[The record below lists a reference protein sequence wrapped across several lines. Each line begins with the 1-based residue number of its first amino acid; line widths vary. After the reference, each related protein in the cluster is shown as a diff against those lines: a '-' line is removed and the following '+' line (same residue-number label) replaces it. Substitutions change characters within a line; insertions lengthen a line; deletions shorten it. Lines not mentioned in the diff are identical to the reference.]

1 MKEDLKKANTAAG
14 AAAVLG
20 GGAGNAGKLTVLNSF
35 GCEVDDVDLGDEP
48 LDWEFHPTTI
58 SLGSAVGRY
67 KLAAMVMNPV
77 VVMCIALLVLCAAAV
92 MQATLGYGREKAIS
106 VARFPGILYVPYLF
120 LLQGTSL
127 VAAQVVFDPSRY
139 PTMVAVLSYVT
150 LALCLLSPVLLYT
163 AVLRH
168 VKREAELFP
177 DPAIVGNPEA
187 GEPGKRAN
195 SSVYKFAFG
204 TDIWVSRQSYF
215 AEKYGN
221 CFENVKPTCLWYIL
235 CELAVILCLSLL
247 SGWQPTSVGSCNTR
261 NIFITILLVLFFVAT
276 VVKRPFLAAMDN
288 LIAIT
293 LSVLMASAVLGMTIA
308 IAAESSKDSA
318 LYAISSVCL
327 LVSALMVMVKCVWD
341 FGIYAMDVLISR
353 RSRAREQARCQE
365 KELIQND
372 LELELVSD
380 VGLSPKHSNAL
391 SDLPYSPVQSSS
403 VLMVNSDASGS
414 PSPAHAAEGVIK
426 LQEIEPPTPR
436 ERASLSSSRHSA
448 PPSTE
453 HTTVL
458 DLSAWRKRRESE
470 HTRVRVWV

>member
-1 MKEDLKKANTAAG
+1 MRQDLKKANTAAG

-20 GGAGNAGKLTVLNSF
+20 GGAGNAGKLAVLNGF
-35 GCEVDDVDLGDEP
+35 GCEMDDVDVGEEP
-48 LDWEFHPTTI
+48 LDWEFHPTTM
-58 SLGSAVGRY
+58 SLGGAAGGY

-77 VVMCIALLVLCAAAV
+77 IVVCIGLLVLCAAAV
-92 MQATLGYGREKAIS
+92 VQTTQGYGREKAIS
-106 VARFPGILYVPYLF
+106 VTRFPGILYIPYLF

-163 AVLRH
+163 TVLRH

-177 DPAIVGNPEA
+177 DPAIVGNPET

-195 SSVYKFAFG
+195 SAVYKFAFG

-261 NIFITILLVLFFVAT
+261 NIVITILLLLFFAAT
-276 VVKRPFLAAMDN
+276 VVKRPFLSAMDN
-288 LIAIT
+288 LISIV
-293 LSVLMASAVLGMTIA
+293 LSLLLASAVLGMTIA
-308 IAAESSKDSA
+308 IATESPKDSA
-318 LYAISSVCL
+318 LYTISGVCL
-327 LVSALMVMVKCVWD
+327 FVSALMVMVKCVWD
-341 FGIYAMDVLISR
+341 FGIYAMDVVISR
-353 RSRAREQARCQE
+353 RSDARQQARSQDTVL
-365 KELIQND
+365 KND

-380 VGLSPKHSNAL
+380 LALSPQHSNELA
-391 SDLPYSPVQSSS
+391 DLPYFQTYVQSSS
-403 VLMVNSDASGS
+403 ALMGNTTASCTS
-414 PSPAHAAEGVIK
+414 PLEDPLKHDTACVSK
-426 LQEIEPPTPR
+426 SSTLN
-436 ERASLSSSRHSA
+436 SSRRDERSA
-448 PPSTE
+448 VLFPS
-453 HTTVL
+453 V
-458 DLSAWRKRRESE
+458 DDAPRRQPRSI
-470 HTRVRVWV
+470 RV

>member
-1 MKEDLKKANTAAG
+1 MSVKEDLKKANTAAG

-20 GGAGNAGKLTVLNSF
+20 GGAGNAGKLAVLNGF
-35 GCEVDDVDLGDEP
+35 GCQMDDVDVGEDP

-77 VVMCIALLVLCAAAV
+77 VVMCIGLLVLCAAAA
-92 MQATLGYGREKAIS
+92 MQATLGFGREKAIS
-106 VARFPGILYVPYLF
+106 VTRFPGILYIPYLF

-163 AVLRH
+163 NVLRH

-177 DPAIVGNPEA
+177 DPAIVGNPA
-187 GEPGKRAN
+187 TGEPGKRAN
-195 SSVYKFAFG
+195 SAVYKFAFG

-247 SGWQPTSVGSCNTR
+247 SGWKPSSVSSCNIR
-261 NIFITILLVLFFVAT
+261 NIVIAVLMVLFFVAT

-293 LSVLMASAVLGMTIA
+293 LSVLMALAVLGMTIA

-327 LVSALMVMVKCVWD
+327 LVSALLLMVKCLWD
-341 FGIYAMDVLISR
+341 FGIYVMDVLISR
-353 RSRAREQARCQE
+353 RSRAREQARYAQYVP
-365 KELIQND
+365 KED
-372 LELELVSD
+372 YPDVDMDTELVSELTTNPQHD
-380 VGLSPKHSNAL
+380 ATDSGLRKSAVLMNYSEASEPGSPDELKIPLKAHDTG
-391 SDLPYSPVQSSS
+391 SDYSPTS
-403 VLMVNSDASGS
+403 A
-414 PSPAHAAEGVIK
+414 
-426 LQEIEPPTPR
+426 
-436 ERASLSSSRHSA
+436 LSSSRKS
-448 PPSTE
+448 S
-453 HTTVL
+453 
-458 DLSAWRKRRESE
+458 SSRRYGRKGDRLM
-470 HTRVRVWV
+470 WV

>member
-20 GGAGNAGKLTVLNSF
+20 GGAGNVGKLAVLNSF
-35 GCEVDDVDLGDEP
+35 GCQMDDVDVGDEP
-48 LDWEFHPTTI
+48 LDWEFHPTTM

-77 VVMCIALLVLCAAAV
+77 VVVCIGLLVLCAAAV
-92 MQATLGYGREKAIS
+92 MQATQGYGREKAIS
-106 VARFPGILYVPYLF
+106 VTRFPGILYIPYLF

-163 AVLRH
+163 NVLRH

-177 DPAIVGNPEA
+177 DPAIVGNPA
-187 GEPGKRAN
+187 TGEPGKRAN
-195 SSVYKFAFG
+195 SAVYKFAFG

-221 CFENVKPTCLWYIL
+221 CFESVKPTCLWYIL

-247 SGWQPTSVGSCNTR
+247 SGWKPSSVTSCNIR

-276 VVKRPFLAAMDN
+276 VVKRPFLSAMDN
-288 LIAIT
+288 LIAVV
-293 LSVLMASAVLGMTIA
+293 LSLLLASAVLGVTIA

-327 LVSALMVMVKCVWD
+327 LVSALMVMVKCLWD
-341 FGIYAMDVLISR
+341 FGIYVMDLLISR
-353 RSRAREQARCQE
+353 RSGAREQARSQDTVL
-365 KELIQND
+365 KND
-372 LELELVSD
+372 FELELA
-380 VGLSPKHSNAL
+380 LSPQNSDPL
-391 SDLPYSPVQSSS
+391 SDLPYSAQTCVQPSSA
-403 VLMVNSDASGS
+403 LMEHAEASYT
-414 PSPAHAAEGVIK
+414 PSFPEASQKQHDVVISK
-426 LQEIEPPTPR
+426 SSTLN
-436 ERASLSSSRHSA
+436 SSRRDVLPLSVAERSSA
-448 PPSTE
+448 LFPVDDSSRWNT
-453 HTTVL
+453 
-458 DLSAWRKRRESE
+458 SM
-470 HTRVRVWV
+470 RV

>member
-1 MKEDLKKANTAAG
+1 MKEDLKKVNTAAG

-35 GCEVDDVDLGDEP
+35 GCQMDDVDVGEDP
-48 LDWEFHPTTI
+48 LDWDFHPTTI

-106 VARFPGILYVPYLF
+106 VTRFPGILYVPYLF

-177 DPAIVGNPEA
+177 DPAIVGNPA
-187 GEPGKRAN
+187 TGEPGKRSTSA
-195 SSVYKFAFG
+195 VYKFAFG

-221 CFENVKPTCLWYIL
+221 CFESVKPTCLWYIL

-276 VVKRPFLAAMDN
+276 VVKRPFLSAMDN
-288 LIAIT
+288 LIAVV

-327 LVSALMVMVKCVWD
+327 LVSALMVMVKCLWD
-341 FGIYAMDVLISR
+341 FGIYVMDLLISR
-353 RSRAREQARCQE
+353 RSGAREQARCQDTVLV
-365 KELIQND
+365 KND
-372 LELELVSD
+372 FELELVSEALRSED
-380 VGLSPKHSNAL
+380 SFSGAPYTAQPSCGLMDGSSTSSFPETPQKQDTAVLSHSSTLNSSRYDGLPQSGVEHSGAVFPL
-391 SDLPYSPVQSSS
+391 SDSARRKQSRR
-403 VLMVNSDASGS
+403 A
-414 PSPAHAAEGVIK
+414 I
-426 LQEIEPPTPR
+426 LQNKAR
-436 ERASLSSSRHSA
+436 L
-448 PPSTE
+448 
-453 HTTVL
+453 
-458 DLSAWRKRRESE
+458 WC
-470 HTRVRVWV
+470 